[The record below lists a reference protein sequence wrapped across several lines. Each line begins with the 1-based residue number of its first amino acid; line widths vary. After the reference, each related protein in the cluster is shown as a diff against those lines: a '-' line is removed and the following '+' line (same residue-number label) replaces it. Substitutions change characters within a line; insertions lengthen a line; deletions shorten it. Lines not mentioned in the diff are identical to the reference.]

1 MHWFLN
7 YTVSSV
13 HYDVV
18 CQISWCVLYRILHH
32 STCLL
37 HLPNHVRP
45 RTQPTHAYYFMQ
57 SADAKKE
64 EFRKYLEKSG
74 VIDALTKALVGLYE
88 EPERP
93 QSAVEYVRKYLGSS
107 STANVDV
114 DALRNEN
121 EEMRNRIRELS
132 RTVDDLRKTNSS
144 R

>member
-1 MHWFLN
+1 MACR
-7 YTVSSV
+7 VSSGL
-13 HYDVV
+13 
-18 CQISWCVLYRILHH
+18 ISSFPV
-32 STCLL
+32 CLL
-37 HLPNHVRP
+37 ASKHPTMVSNIAH
-45 RTQPTHAYYFMQ
+45 THASHTLIVQ

-74 VIDALTKALVGLYE
+74 VIDALTKVLVGLYE

-93 QSAVEYVRKYLGSS
+93 QSAVDYVRKYLGSS

-121 EEMRNRIRELS
+121 EELRNRIRELS
-132 RTVDDLRKTNSS
+132 RTVEDLKKGNS

>member
-1 MHWFLN
+1 
-7 YTVSSV
+7 
-13 HYDVV
+13 
-18 CQISWCVLYRILHH
+18 
-32 STCLL
+32 
-37 HLPNHVRP
+37 
-45 RTQPTHAYYFMQ
+45 MQ

-74 VIDALTKALVGLYE
+74 VIDAMTKALVGLYE

-121 EEMRNRIRELS
+121 EELRNRIRELS
-132 RTVDDLRKTNSS
+132 RTVDDLKKTTS
-144 R
+144 RG

>member
-7 YTVSSV
+7 YNVSPA
-13 HYDVV
+13 HYIIVCRTYIVV
-18 CQISWCVLYRILHH
+18 CFACMYRVSRHPCFSW
-32 STCLL
+32 STSSM
-37 HLPNHVRP
+37 HA
-45 RTQPTHAYYFMQ
+45 THTLIMQ

-132 RTVDDLRKTNSS
+132 RTVDDLKKTNNS